1 MTYPLKFRQHVLGI
15 KEQGSL
21 TFAETAL
28 RFSISM
34 SSLMRWTKNPE
45 PVRGHN
51 KPATK
56 INSTALSSDIETYP
70 DAYQYERAQRL
81 GVSTRGIC
89 HAMKRLG
96 YSRKKTFAHPKAD
109 DVARFD
115 FRTKIHDYQAAGK
128 PIIYIDESGF
138 SLDMPRHY
146 GWSSKGT
153 RCYGK
158 RDWQARGRINV
169 TGALLN
175 NRLLNV
181 GLFDGNIN
189 SDVFYA
195 WMTQE
200 VLPQAPP
207 EAVIV
212 LDNAAF
218 HKRKDIQAAVK
229 EAGMTLEYL
238 PHYSPDLNPIG
249 HKWAQAKALRRK
261 LRCDVHDLFS
271 NALF

>member
-1 MTYPLKFRQHVLGI
+1 M
-15 KEQGSL
+15 
-21 TFAETAL
+21 
-28 RFSISM
+28 
-34 SSLMRWTKNPE
+34 
-45 PVRGHN
+45 
-51 KPATK
+51 
-56 INSTALSSDIETYP
+56 
-70 DAYQYERAQRL
+70 
-81 GVSTRGIC
+81 
-89 HAMKRLG
+89 
-96 YSRKKTFAHPKAD
+96 
-109 DVARFD
+109 ARFD

-238 PHYSPDLNPIG
+238 PPYSPDLNPIE

-261 LRCDVHDLFS
+261 LRCDVHDLIS